1 MSLEYNLDH
10 ISDKQKKTNIRK
22 ALSILEKAFY
32 KKIETVSFFL
42 DPFEQKTL
50 EEIAK
55 KNSIDIT
62 FIGGNIESERKIFV
76 ANYYYLPLYEANYI
90 SVLEFVCE
98 NISHPDVLG
107 ALLHLGIDRNSIGD
121 ISILDGKVE
130 FAIEKDIAN
139 FVEFNLTKIKNET
152 VKIRHKKGASLTII
166 EPSYEEY
173 SGFVSSLRIDN
184 IVSLIGS
191 TSRTKAKEIVKS
203 GFVKVDYQVI
213 EDPSYQIQESSNI
226 SIRRMGRFIFDSIDG
241 FSKKGNYHISYRKVK
256 WYIY

>member
-1 MSLEYNLDH
+1 MALEYNLDH

-42 DPFEQKTL
+42 DPFEQKTIA
-50 EEIAK
+50 EIAK

-62 FIGGNIESERKIFV
+62 FLGGNEDCERKIFV
-76 ANYYYLPLYEANYI
+76 ANYYYLPLFAPNYI
-90 SVLEFVCE
+90 SVLEFE
-98 NISHPDVLG
+98 SEDISHPDVLG

-130 FAIEKDIAN
+130 FAIEKDIAD
-139 FVEFNLTKIKNET
+139 FVEFNLAKIKNESI
-152 VKIRHKKGASLTII
+152 KIKQKEDAKLKLIKA
-166 EPSYEEY
+166 SYEYY

-184 IVSLIGS
+184 VISLIAS

-203 GFVKVDYQVI
+203 GLVKVDFQII
-213 EDPSYQIQESSNI
+213 EDPSFQLGENSNI
-226 SIRRMGRFIFDSIDG
+226 SIRRMGRFIFDTIDG
-241 FSKKGNYHISYRKVK
+241 YSKKGNYHISYRKVK
-256 WYIY
+256 